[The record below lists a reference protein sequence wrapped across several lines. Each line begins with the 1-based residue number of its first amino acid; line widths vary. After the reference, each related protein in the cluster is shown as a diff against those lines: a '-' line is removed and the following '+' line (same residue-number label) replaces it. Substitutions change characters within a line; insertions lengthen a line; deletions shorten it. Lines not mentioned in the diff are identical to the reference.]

1 MQTVKVDLPRNY
13 STVKIQIGADWHI
26 GDAFCKMNEVMEQIN
41 DVRENPATYII
52 LNGDL
57 MNNATKTSVSDCYA
71 EQVTPMKQLETA
83 VELLSPIK
91 DKILLM
97 TSGNHED
104 RTWKDDGVDL
114 SGLIA
119 RELGI
124 YDRYTRTSAVLF
136 LKVGNGNPHQH
147 NRQMSYSIFVN
158 HGSGGGRKEGAKAIR
173 LADMA
178 SIVDTDIYIH
188 SHTHLPMIMRQG
200 YHRVYIANQSVELV
214 DKLFVNTA
222 SKLAYGGYGEKYEF
236 KASSTKM
243 PVIYLS
249 GDKKGMEAVL

>member
-1 MQTVKVDLPRNY
+1 MQVVKAELPRDFE
-13 STVKIQIGADWHI
+13 TIKVQIGADWHI

-41 DVRENPATYII
+41 DVKDNPNCYII

-57 MNNATKTSVSDCYA
+57 MNNATKSSVSDCYA
-71 EQVTPMKQLETA
+71 EQVTPMKQMERA

-104 RTWKDDGVDL
+104 RTWRNDGIDL
-114 SGLIA
+114 AGLIA
-119 RELGI
+119 RELDI
-124 YDRYTRTSAVLF
+124 YDRYTKTSALLF
-136 LKVGNGNPHQH
+136 VSLGHSTPHNHSNPVK
-147 NRQMSYSIFVN
+147 YAIYVN

-178 SIVDTDIYIH
+178 SIVDADIYIH
-188 SHTHLPMIMRQG
+188 SHTHLPMAMREQ
-200 YHRVYIANQSVELV
+200 YHRVNMAACKVTEV

-222 SKLAYGGYGEKYEF
+222 SKLKYGGYASKYEY
-236 KASSTKM
+236 KPNSTKM

-249 GDKKGMEAVL
+249 GTKKEMEAVV

>member
-1 MQTVKVDLPRNY
+1 MQTVKAELPREFD
-13 STVKIQIGADWHI
+13 TVKIQIGADWHI
-26 GDAFCKMNEVMEQIN
+26 GDVFCKMDEVMEQIN
-41 DVRENPATYII
+41 DVKDNPNCYII

-57 MNNATKTSVSDCYA
+57 MNNATKSSVSDCYA
-71 EQVTPMKQLETA
+71 EQITPMKQLERA

-104 RTWKDDGVDL
+104 RTWRNDGVDL
-114 SGLIA
+114 AGLIA
-119 RELGI
+119 RELDI
-124 YDRYTRTSAVLF
+124 YDKYTKTSAVLF
-136 LKVGNGNPHQH
+136 VSFGSTTTHNH
-147 NRQMSYSIFVN
+147 NRPVKYSIYVN

-178 SIVDTDIYIH
+178 SIVDADIYIH
-188 SHTHLPMIMRQG
+188 SHTHLPMAMREQ
-200 YHRVYIANQSVELV
+200 YFRVNAAACSVTEV

-222 SKLAYGGYGEKYEF
+222 SKLKYGGYGERYEM
-236 KASSTKM
+236 KPNSTKM

-249 GDKKGMEAVL
+249 GTKKEMEAVL

>member
-1 MQTVKVDLPRNY
+1 MQAVKAELPREFD
-13 STVKIQIGADWHI
+13 TIKIQIGADWHI
-26 GDAFCKMNEVMEQIN
+26 GDAFCKMDEVMEQIN
-41 DVRENPATYII
+41 DVKNNLNSYII

-71 EQVTPMKQLETA
+71 EQITPMKQLERA

-104 RTWKDDGVDL
+104 RTWRNDGVDL
-114 SGLIA
+114 AGLIA
-119 RELGI
+119 RELDI
-124 YDRYTRTSAVLF
+124 YDKYTKTSAVLF
-136 LKVGNGNPHQH
+136 VSVGNGNPHDH
-147 NRQMSYSIFVN
+147 NRQIKYSIYVN

-188 SHTHLPMIMRQG
+188 SHTHLPMLMRES
-200 YHRVYIANQSVELV
+200 YFRVNRGADTVSEV
-214 DKLFVNTA
+214 DKLFINTA
-222 SKLAYGGYGEKYEF
+222 SKLKYGGYSSKYEY
-236 KASSTKM
+236 KPNSTKM
-243 PVIYLS
+243 PVLYLS
-249 GDKKGMEAVL
+249 GTKKEMEAVL

>member
-1 MQTVKVDLPRNY
+1 MQVVKVDLPREF
-13 STVKIQIGADWHI
+13 SMVKIQIGADWHI
-26 GDAFCKMNEVMEQIN
+26 GDAFCKMDEVMEQIN

-83 VELLSPIK
+83 VELLRPIK

-104 RTWKDDGVDL
+104 RTWKEDGIDL

-124 YDRYTRTSAVLF
+124 YKRYSKTSAILF
-136 LKVGNGNPHQH
+136 LGVGKGISRNH
-147 NRQMSYSIFVN
+147 NAQITYSFYIN

-178 SIVDTDIYIH
+178 SIIDADCYIH

-200 YHRVYIANQSVELV
+200 FYRSCVPKKTITYV
-214 DKLFVNTA
+214 DKLFINTA
-222 SKLAYGGYGEKYEF
+222 SKLGYGGYSEKYEF
-236 KASSTKM
+236 KPSSTSM
-243 PVIYLS
+243 PVVYLN
-249 GDKKGMEAVL
+249 GEKRELVAKL

>member
-104 RTWKDDGVDL
+104 RTWKEDGIDL

-124 YDRYTRTSAVLF
+124 YDRYTRTAAVLF
-136 LKVGNGNPHQH
+136 VRVGNGNTHDH
-147 NRQMSYSIFVN
+147 NRQIPYSFFVN

-188 SHTHLPMIMRQG
+188 SHTHLPMVMREQ
-200 YHRVYIANQSVELV
+200 YFRVNPSSYTVTAV

-222 SKLAYGGYGEKYEF
+222 SKLSYGGYGVKYEF
-236 KASSTKM
+236 RPNSTKM